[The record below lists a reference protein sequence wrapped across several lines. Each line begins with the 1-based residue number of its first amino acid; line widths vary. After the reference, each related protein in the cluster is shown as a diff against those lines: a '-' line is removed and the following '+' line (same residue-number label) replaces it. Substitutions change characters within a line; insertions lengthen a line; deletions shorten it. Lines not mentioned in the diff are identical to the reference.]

1 MNIIKHSLKKSKKR
15 HSKTSK
21 KRHSKKSK
29 NFRKKKNKSIK
40 RKLIKGSGGSIE
52 GLIGD
57 LIKKC
62 DEIKGYNDEDKIKAE
77 FFGVI
82 TKYKSENKTPDGKF
96 IKEDGEINWNFVF
109 TDHGNTVNGTLL
121 FLVCRYGYIPI
132 AKELIKMGAN
142 INIPNYNGKRPLHI
156 VCELILYAEEHFA
169 QALANM
175 ISYIVIYEK
184 YAKAEKV
191 NVNSQDKQDNTPLHY
206 LCTPGYKNYEI
217 RAKMIKLLML
227 NRMKRVANAEIRNEY
242 NQTPLQYACCTKTN
256 SRIPQENCKADNEII
271 IKALVENGAVVDA
284 RDEYQF
290 TPLHWACRYG
300 HMEKA
305 MALIDMGADIDARDM
320 KKHTPLHWAC
330 IDGHVEVAAA
340 LMDRGAD
347 IHAKDEY
354 KMTPLHLAC
363 KYSHIKVAAA
373 LMDRG
378 ADIDTRDMKKHTP
391 LHWACIHGH
400 VEVAAALMDRGAD
413 IDTEDVDQYT
423 PLRLA
428 CMYGHVE
435 VVTALI
441 DRGANMKS
449 LDLERKDKCSQYI
462 NKNFRRTDLL
472 QRIFDN
478 NDGNYD
484 GIMELF
490 KAVNENEQFEALYN
504 IVLTNK
510 VGLLEHIVE
519 NIEGGIVKILSY
531 ENSKKQ
537 NILFLASS
545 IGRPDILEYIIS
557 ETNKPT
563 NVTQEAAASRGV
575 STAVANI

>member
-330 IDGHVEVAAA
+330 I
-340 LMDRGAD
+340 
-347 IHAKDEY
+347 
-354 KMTPLHLAC
+354 
-363 KYSHIKVAAA
+363 
-373 LMDRG
+373 
-378 ADIDTRDMKKHTP
+378 
-391 LHWACIHGH
+391 HGH